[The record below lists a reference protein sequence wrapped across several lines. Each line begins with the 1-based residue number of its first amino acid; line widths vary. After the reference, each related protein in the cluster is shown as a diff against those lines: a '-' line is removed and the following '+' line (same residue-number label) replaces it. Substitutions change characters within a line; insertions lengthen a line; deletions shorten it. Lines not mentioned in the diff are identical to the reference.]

1 MQEHAGSLYQI
12 SLVKLCKRGHEQ
24 IPENLIIHK
33 GHKRCRPCQVAR
45 CNEWRKNN
53 RGRHNALRKTWMS
66 RNPDGQ
72 TNMALKSKFG
82 ITLEQYNKKF
92 EAQKGLCA
100 ICGNP
105 EPTNKR
111 LAVDHDHETEEV
123 RDLLCS
129 RCNPGLGSF

>member
-1 MQEHAGSLYQI
+1 
-12 SLVKLCKRGHEQ
+12 
-24 IPENLIIHK
+24 
-33 GHKRCRPCQVAR
+33 
-45 CNEWRKNN
+45 
-53 RGRHNALRKTWMS
+53 MS